1 MHPLLHNPEPV
12 IVRRTWLRGFACPRR
27 HVAFL
32 PSNQRAGLFG
42 GD

>member
-1 MHPLLHNPEPV
+1 MLHNPESHA
-12 IVRRTWLRGFACPRR
+12 RTWLRGFACPRR